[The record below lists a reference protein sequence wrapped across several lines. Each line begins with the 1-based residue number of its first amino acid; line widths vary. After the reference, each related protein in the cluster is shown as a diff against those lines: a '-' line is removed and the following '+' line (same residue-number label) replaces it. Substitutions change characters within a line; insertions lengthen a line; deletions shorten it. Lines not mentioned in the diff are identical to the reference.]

1 MHFGVHTYRRYRD
14 AQEDIQFLVGKEWIC
29 MSRGKYKRKRI
40 RRQRKMEFICA
51 TDLPK
56 RIITILENAGINTI
70 ADLDERTDEELLAI
84 NGIGK
89 KAMEEIRLLK
99 DI

>member
-1 MHFGVHTYRRYRD
+1 
-14 AQEDIQFLVGKEWIC
+14 
-29 MSRGKYKRKRI
+29 
-40 RRQRKMEFICA
+40 MEFICA

-89 KAMEEIRLLK
+89 KAMEEIHLLK